1 MPRQSFQDSYE
12 KIKLLGEG
20 AFGAAYLV
28 RQKELRQLQVA
39 KEIRISHLTD
49 KQREGAIAESEVLR
63 MLKHPNIIAYINSF
77 SEGPRMY
84 IVMEYADGGDL
95 AGKIK
100 ERKDMS
106 TQFEEWEIMRI
117 FVQLVLALNY
127 IHSRKVLHRDLKPL
141 NVFLTIQ
148 GIVKLGDFG
157 IARILDSSTAGAQ
170 TTIGTP
176 HYLSPEIVN
185 NEAYGLRSDLWSLGV
200 VTYEL
205 AALRVPFGGNS
216 LPAVAMKIMGAE
228 PEPLTARSAE
238 LNWIVFGL
246 LSKEPQQRP
255 RLEAVQRLPFVQKYI
270 EELLYYSRETGA
282 GGCEAMTKSLEPLPD
297 PPEKRSK
304 KTGRPPQVLDKQEAA
319 HAEFVRTRQ
328 AALEAKRRAE
338 AETATESNE
347 VHLKANSREREP
359 RTRPK
364 MVEESP
370 QLTGKEREAE
380 VRRRA
385 RAERDELDA
394 AHWDALNKA
403 MREHQEEKRRLE
415 LRIKST
421 EALPVEESYDRSPEP
436 TGGSIGASQTCKDK
450 LAEEAEYLQKLAEAR
465 KEQAQERRRLAEK
478 VAARD
483 RAGIDDEVS
492 AGSGEEVDSDKE
504 NANSQRH
511 CRRLPDVPFTG
522 ESVNAAMLLE
532 IPFTDKVKPK
542 PKLSS
547 EGRASKMRT
556 SESRPRPAQGTELRP
571 PVPPKLVHQSTPPT
585 RAESIRTELGLRTS
599 SRSKATPGRASGTPA
614 QWLRSVSCDR
624 SERSSVLEKLPP
636 TRSRPSLDTAY
647 SASPAAPPAAPRAP
661 QPPTPQGA
669 GDVSQL
675 QDALAHAL
683 CGIEGIQAEAIPEEI
698 VNFEGEGLTIG
709 SEDVVGQM
717 TLISDWKDTYD

>member
-28 RQKELRQLQVA
+28 RQKESRHLQVA

-100 ERKDMS
+100 ERKDMN

-282 GGCEAMTKSLEPLPD
+282 GGCEAMTKSLEPLPEA
-297 PPEKRSK
+297 PEKRSK

-338 AETATESNE
+338 AETAAGDE
-347 VHLKANSREREP
+347 VRLKANSRERER

-415 LRIKST
+415 LRIKSS
-421 EALPVEESYDRSPEP
+421 EALPIEESYDRSPEP
-436 TGGSIGASQTCKDK
+436 TGAIGATCKDK
-450 LAEEAEYLQKLAEAR
+450 LAEE
-465 KEQAQERRRLAEK
+465 ERRRLAEK
-478 VAARD
+478 VAARC
-483 RAGIDDEVS
+483 AADDEVS

-504 NANSQRH
+504 NAGSQPH

-547 EGRASKMRT
+547 EGRASKMRA

-571 PVPPKLVHQSTPPT
+571 PPPKLAHQSTPP

-599 SRSKATPGRASGTPA
+599 SRSKAPPGRASGTPA

-624 SERSSVLEKLPP
+624 PERSSVLEKLPP

-647 SASPAAPPAAPRAP
+647 SASPAVPPAAPRAP

-717 TLISDWKDTYD
+717 TLVSDWKDTYD